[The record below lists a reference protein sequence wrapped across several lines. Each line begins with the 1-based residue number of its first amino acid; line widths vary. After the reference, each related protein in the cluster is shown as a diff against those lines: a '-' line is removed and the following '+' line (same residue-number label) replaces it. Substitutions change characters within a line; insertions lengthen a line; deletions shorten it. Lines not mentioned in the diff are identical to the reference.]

1 MTTEVKRANDPRQRY
16 SHQAYDV
23 TFGGMPSEGG
33 IAGYGTAV
41 AATYAADF
49 EIVAKGDGTKTA
61 FQFSMPPHV
70 YGAAVSVIAPHST
83 ALSTAALV
91 LEAVTDGPDEVTL
104 AAALAVAA
112 EAVETAL
119 DAAYPAENAH
129 DTWRTLTVTFSAAIP
144 AGEAVVMALN
154 LHIVKSAWK

>member
-1 MTTEVKRANDPRQRY
+1 MTAEIKRANDPRQRY

-23 TFGGMPSEGG
+23 TFGGMSAEGG

-49 EIVAKGDGTKTA
+49 EIVAKGDGTQTV
-61 FQFSMPPHV
+61 FQFSMPPHL
-70 YGAAVSVIAPHST
+70 YGNKLSIVAPHST

-91 LEAVTDGPDEVTL
+91 LEAVTDGPSEVTL
-104 AAALAVAA
+104 AAAQDVTA
-112 EAVETAL
+112 EAIEVDLGA
-119 DAAYPAENAH
+119 DYPAENAH

-144 AGEAVVMALN
+144 ADEAVVMALN